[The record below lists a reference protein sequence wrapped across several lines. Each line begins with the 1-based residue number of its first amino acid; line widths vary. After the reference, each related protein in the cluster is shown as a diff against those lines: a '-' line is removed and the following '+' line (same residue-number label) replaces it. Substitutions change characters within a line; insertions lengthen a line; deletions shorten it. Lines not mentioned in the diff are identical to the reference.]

1 MKHNMQQQT
10 GITMIGMVVLLGILA
25 IIVLIAL
32 KLTPIYID
40 SFKIDAVMK
49 DIVNEKT
56 EDGSRLSKEDIKKR
70 LERRFDIE
78 DVTTVTA
85 KDFDIDAGKGK
96 TSIAVQYEVRKP
108 MAFNIDVV
116 VRFDKKTE
124 AGN

>member
-78 DVTTVTA
+78 SVTTVSA